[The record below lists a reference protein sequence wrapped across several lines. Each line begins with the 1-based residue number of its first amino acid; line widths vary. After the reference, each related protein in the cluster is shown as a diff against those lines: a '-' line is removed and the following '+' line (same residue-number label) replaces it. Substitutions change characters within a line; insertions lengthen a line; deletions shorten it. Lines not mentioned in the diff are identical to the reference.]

1 MPTTTFVLVLSSAA
15 LHACWNFAARKAA
28 GRFGVVWLGLLLAGL
43 AGAPFAA
50 AGWDAAT
57 RAAWPFMLATS
68 ALNAVY
74 FAALARAYQL
84 GDLAEVYPLMRG
96 TGVVGAALLA
106 HWVLGERLGPLGRG
120 GVVLVVAGLW
130 LVTRRGEHARKP
142 GDAWPWALAAGCCIF
157 LSALVDKTAMLTAR
171 PLPYVVVMFFGA
183 AVGLS
188 PLAWARRA
196 EVRDSARRSLGSAAL
211 IGVGSMTSYGMILYA
226 MRSGPLGLIAAAR
239 ESSVVFG
246 AVLGAALL
254 GERLTV
260 LRAAG
265 VLAVAG
271 GLTLVRLA

>member
-1 MPTTTFVLVLSSAA
+1 MPTTTFALVLSSAA

-50 AGWDAAT
+50 AGFDAAT
-57 RAAWPFMLATS
+57 RAAWPYMLATT
-68 ALNAVY
+68 ALNSAY
-74 FAALARAYQL
+74 FLTLARAYQL

-96 TGVVGAALLA
+96 TGVVGAAILA
-106 HWVLGERLGPLGRG
+106 HLVLGERLGPLGRS
-120 GVVLVVAGLW
+120 GVALVVAGLW
-130 LVTRRGEHARKP
+130 LVTRRGDHAQKAGR
-142 GDAWPWALAAGCCIF
+142 AWPWALAAGACIF
-157 LSALVDKTAMLTAR
+157 MSALVDKAAMRSAS
-171 PLPYVVVMFFGA
+171 PLSYVTVMFGGA
-183 AVGLS
+183 ALALA

-196 EVRDSARRSLGSAAL
+196 EVRDSARRSLGPAAL

-254 GERLTV
+254 GERLTPV
-260 LRAAG
+260 RALG